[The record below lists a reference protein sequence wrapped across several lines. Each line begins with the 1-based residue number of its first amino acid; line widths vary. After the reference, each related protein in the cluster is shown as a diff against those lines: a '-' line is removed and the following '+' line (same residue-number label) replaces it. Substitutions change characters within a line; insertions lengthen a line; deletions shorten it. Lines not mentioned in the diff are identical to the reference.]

1 LFGFVPKLVICVNV
15 EAGMDVMPLEPPGLL
30 VVEGA
35 VDVVTVVEGAVGV
48 VELGAGVVLAVPG
61 RHWL

>member
-1 LFGFVPKLVICVNV
+1 MLFGFVPKLVICVSF
-15 EAGMDVMPLEPPGLL
+15 EAGMDVIPLEPPGLL

-35 VDVVTVVEGAVGV
+35 VDVVG
-48 VELGAGVVLAVPG
+48 LGAGVVLADPG